1 MSSIVP
7 SHKNFNSLSEIPQA
21 VGSSAFSSRT
31 IDKPRRGQS
40 VSEQRLIVDVW
51 LLDLAI
57 AIIFYVLLKDSV
69 SVFSSQV
76 KLIPYFV

>member
-1 MSSIVP
+1 MNSIVP
-7 SHKNFNSLSEIPQA
+7 SRKNFNSLSEIPQA
-21 VGSSAFSSRT
+21 LGSSAFSSRA
-31 IDKPRRGQS
+31 INKPRRAQS
-40 VSEQRLIVDVW
+40 VSEQRLIIDVW
-51 LLDLAI
+51 LIDLAI